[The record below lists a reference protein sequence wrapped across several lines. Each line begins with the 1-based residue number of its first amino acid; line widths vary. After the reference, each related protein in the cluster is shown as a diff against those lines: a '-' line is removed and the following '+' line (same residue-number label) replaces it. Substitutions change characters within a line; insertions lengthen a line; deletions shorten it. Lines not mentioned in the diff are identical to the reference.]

1 MNSSPLNPRGAR
13 AWATPSEGRELP
25 TVLVID
31 DLFGRTVRGGRNV
44 ERENL
49 CAQYLIRDASGDEN
63 ARSSGQTVVKP
74 IARAC
79 FMRGQHP
86 VAAIPGDIVEND
98 LAIAVATAGKG
109 YGVVAADGAERF
121 RPWALV
127 LIDLC
132 FYTGRVSAASHERQ
146 AGMPEGREG
155 DDQPQGYFGLRL
167 LEALRVHFPEVPLIV
182 FSSKP
187 REDVNLRLSEA
198 GALAFIA
205 RDDPNGPEV
214 LRATLWQHGL
224 MPDASGLLAGSSLG
238 HLKLLRSARRACL
251 HRRNVLLLGE
261 RGTGKD
267 LFARF
272 INSTATTERR
282 EDRCPLVAVN
292 SAVFSQDL
300 AGAELFG
307 IEHKTAT
314 GVAGRKGFIE
324 QADGG
329 DLFLDEIGDMSPAVQ
344 ATLLRVIQD
353 KWVTPIGAR
362 DGRAIDVR
370 FLSATNRDLF
380 DPATGFREDL
390 LDRLGDGAIIKLLP
404 LRDRAE
410 DIPELAQRFVSECEA
425 ALGLPRRRRLLDDTL
440 AVLRDHA
447 WPGNVRELQ
456 SALFAAVANYPDMDF
471 VVPAHLR
478 LGHEPELP
486 RSSGAPT
493 RVPDVALSPA
503 VGADVNSAPV
513 VASID
518 AIKFDASSVLQW
530 SGKAGEVGLA
540 VARLW
545 ARYLLAAIS
554 ATKRVTNKVPH
565 GEVKPHP
572 AVKLMT
578 GNSALSAMQAADQ
591 IKRMLS
597 PIAGE
602 LEGDLLIA
610 YQASLRLRPPNRTK
624 KSFHT
629 DLSQS
634 EPTE

>member
-1 MNSSPLNPRGAR
+1 MPLEDR
-13 AWATPSEGRELP
+13 ALP

-31 DLFGRTVRGGRNV
+31 DLFGRTVRGGRNA

-49 CAQYLIRDASGDEN
+49 CAQYFLSDASSDEN
-63 ARSSGQTVVKP
+63 ARLSGQTVVKP

-79 FMRGQHP
+79 FMRGQSP
-86 VAAIPGDIVEND
+86 VAAVPGDIVEND
-98 LAIAVATAGKG
+98 LASAVAATARGYSVVTAG
-109 YGVVAADGAERF
+109 GVEKRM
-121 RPWALV
+121 PWALV
-127 LIDLC
+127 LVDLC
-132 FYTGRVSAASHERQ
+132 FYTGRVSTESHARQ
-146 AGMPEGREG
+146 AGMPEGRDG
-155 DDQPQGYFGLRL
+155 DDQPQSYFGLRL
-167 LEALRVHFPEVPLIV
+167 LEALRMHYPEVPLVV

-187 REDVNLRLSEA
+187 REDVNLRVSEA

-205 RDDPNGPEV
+205 RDDPSGPEV
-214 LRATLWQHGL
+214 LRATLFQHGL
-224 MPDASGLLAGSSLG
+224 MPDASGLLAGNSLWN
-238 HLKLLRSARRACL
+238 LKLLRSARRASL

-272 INSTATTERR
+272 INSAAARERG
-282 EDRCPLVAVN
+282 EHLFPLVALN
-292 SAVFSQDL
+292 SAAFSQDL

-307 IEHKTAT
+307 IEHRTAT
-314 GVAGRKGFIE
+314 GVAGRKGYIE

-329 DLFLDEIGDMSPAVQ
+329 DLFLDEIGDMSSAVQ
-344 ATLLRVIQD
+344 AALLRVIQD

-362 DGRAIDVR
+362 EGRAVDVR

-404 LRDRAE
+404 LRDRTD
-410 DIPELAQRFVSECEA
+410 DIPELAHRFVSECEA
-425 ALGLPRRRRLLDDTL
+425 ALGLPRRRQLLDDTV
-440 AVLRDHA
+440 AVLREHA

-456 SALFAAVANYPDMDF
+456 SVLFAAVANYPDMDF
-471 VVPAHLR
+471 MVPAHLR
-478 LGHEPELP
+478 LGHESELP
-486 RSSGAPT
+486 RSSATST
-493 RVPDVALSPA
+493 RVPDVALSSA
-503 VGADVNSAPV
+503 VAADVVSAPA

-518 AIKFDASSVLQW
+518 AIEFDASSVLQW

-540 VARLW
+540 IARLW

-554 ATKRVTNKVPH
+554 VTKRVTQEAPYGIVQI
-565 GEVKPHP
+565 HP

-578 GNSALSAMQAADQ
+578 GNGALSAMQAADQ

-597 PIAGE
+597 PISGE
-602 LEGDLLIA
+602 LEGDLLAA
-610 YQASLRLRPPNRTK
+610 YEASLRLRPRSRTT
-624 KSFHT
+624 KSSQKT
-629 DLSQS
+629 LSLS